1 MDVGGGGECR
11 NEIKRDKHA
20 VHCDVK
26 IVIFMKIT
34 GSKPISIPFD
44 SIWFTSFTSLN
55 CFQTQPFPSQN
66 DLARIMDG

>member
-1 MDVGGGGECR
+1 MNEWNYVNELTNREKLWKQMDVGGGGECR

-44 SIWFTSFTSLN
+44 SIY
-55 CFQTQPFPSQN
+55 
-66 DLARIMDG
+66 